1 MKFEGMT
8 EQPETITVLS
18 SVTASTGQ
26 SIEFEYGE
34 HLDTS
39 IGQRHAILEKVV
51 YRNAANAVTDEAQI
65 TWITSQQGTS
75 PSMRRCIE
83 PRSNSD
89 TPDISFDYYPG
100 HLAVKGQ
107 PAYVLAGDPAN
118 ARIIQVSDP
127 KNTASFT
134 APDGGV
140 HTIVNTNSSA
150 YRPASSSDAVGKT
163 TTYTWQTNG
172 FLASAV
178 DPTGTTSYTRN
189 SRGQILTVTR
199 PDGLT
204 TTHTYFATRLLSI
217 TQSAPGLPDRTT
229 TYTRD
234 AAGRVT
240 KTTYPDG
247 SFEDYTYDTNG
258 FLITV
263 REQNGSFTRHTYNTT
278 TGSPIAGLRLSTTRG
293 LPAANSASSLGET
306 TTYTWHL
313 PSNPSGSPARTLA
326 SVTDPRGR
334 TTSYLYD
341 HAGRIVQTTYPDG
354 SYRQIE
360 RDTFGNKIAEF
371 DGATLSEWTYDF
383 FRRPL
388 SHSVDTTTGGLNL
401 TTAYDYSLSGT
412 SCSCYGSGQ
421 PTLIT
426 SPEGRKTRRIY
437 DLMGR
442 LVQETQGFTSADA
455 STTIH
460 TRDVLGRITA
470 TTGPDGHITQHTYDA
485 MGRTLTTTT
494 DPTGLNLTT
503 TRTYSPFGDTLTTTL
518 PGSRT
523 TTMQYDTMG
532 RAVTITDPLNTITTV
547 TYDLGGR
554 RTSITEADGTA
565 LERTTSF
572 AYDALDRL
580 TTTTF
585 ADTTTVTQTYHP
597 GGEPHVR
604 TDELGLTTTTD
615 STLVTWTDSLS
626 NTWTSFARTSKDHA
640 NFTTTQYGPPMSYS
654 GGTTKVLSPAGR
666 ISETYADAIG
676 RTVLTRSGL
685 VASGSGLTAD
695 VTDTVMN
702 YDDDGNL
709 LTSTVDPT
717 GLNETTTRVYDAL
730 NRVIDHYDPLN
741 RRTRYFYNKR
751 GLLTKTILPD
761 NREQLATYDALGRTL
776 TTTDPKNQTLT
787 YTYFRETSQIA
798 TLKDSKNQTTTWNR
812 NNLGQILTK
821 VYPNNDTHT
830 YTYDALHRVLTHKT
844 PKNETCTYS
853 YDLRDRQTL
862 ANWNTST
869 PDTARTYWANGL
881 IKSVDNGVS
890 RSDYAYNVRN
900 QLTSETQTLSG
911 QAGKVV
917 SYDYDADGLRLEM
930 NSPSG
935 SPVDYTWTAKGQLD
949 DISRDGPPPL
959 ATYTYDKAGRLDQLA
974 HENGITQDLSHD
986 AAGQLL
992 SRIHKKSGTTVSGH
1006 GYTIDTTGR
1015 RSAETFSDGTTPA
1028 RTYGYDNAD
1037 QVTSA
1042 TYDTGVSDAYNYD
1055 AMGNR
1060 TTATLAINS
1069 GATTTYTANNVNQY
1083 TAISG
1088 FSTPVHDPNGN
1099 LTFQNG
1105 ITYTWDSENRLLSI
1119 TDGTTTNTFT
1129 YDGHH
1134 RRVTKR
1140 TSVSGLVIEKTHY
1153 LYDGWNVIEERTNYD
1168 TTTTFTLS
1176 TFSLTKTLT
1185 WGTDLSG
1192 SLQGAGGVGGLIM
1205 SEEISGT
1212 TTTAYHYHYDGN
1224 GNVTEV
1230 TDSSGNSVA
1239 TYRYDAFGNT
1249 LVSTGTYATTNKYRF
1264 STKPID
1270 SEIATAPLYYYGY
1283 RYYDPIAGR
1292 WPSRDPMEEKGG
1304 MNLYGFVYNNH
1315 LKYYDVLGREPI
1327 ERDEGIQPPPLD
1339 REKAKGA
1346 NCVGIAFR
1354 TYENTNEEAKVDE
1367 LFRLNKCKEIP
1378 CDQDCLSPNTKFYR
1392 FKLQV
1397 RIVFVN
1403 TKTGE
1408 TEQEDPVYN
1417 DEHVGSGSWGNPTK
1431 FTNEG
1436 RLCDIDNDL
1445 ITDKPGSA
1453 TEFPIDGPLQ
1463 HDAEQ
1468 RIRVVKI
1475 VSKTCYCCE
1484 CFNAK

>member
-1 MKFEGMT
+1 
-8 EQPETITVLS
+8 
-18 SVTASTGQ
+18 
-26 SIEFEYGE
+26 
-34 HLDTS
+34 
-39 IGQRHAILEKVV
+39 
-51 YRNAANAVTDEAQI
+51 
-65 TWITSQQGTS
+65 
-75 PSMRRCIE
+75 
-83 PRSNSD
+83 
-89 TPDISFDYYPG
+89 
-100 HLAVKGQ
+100 
-107 PAYVLAGDPAN
+107 
-118 ARIIQVSDP
+118 
-127 KNTASFT
+127 
-134 APDGGV
+134 
-140 HTIVNTNSSA
+140 
-150 YRPASSSDAVGKT
+150 
-163 TTYTWQTNG
+163 
-172 FLASAV
+172 
-178 DPTGTTSYTRN
+178 
-189 SRGQILTVTR
+189 
-199 PDGLT
+199 
-204 TTHTYFATRLLSI
+204 
-217 TQSAPGLPDRTT
+217 
-229 TYTRD
+229 
-234 AAGRVT
+234 
-240 KTTYPDG
+240 
-247 SFEDYTYDTNG
+247 
-258 FLITV
+258 
-263 REQNGSFTRHTYNTT
+263 
-278 TGSPIAGLRLSTTRG
+278 
-293 LPAANSASSLGET
+293 
-306 TTYTWHL
+306 
-313 PSNPSGSPARTLA
+313 
-326 SVTDPRGR
+326 
-334 TTSYLYD
+334 
-341 HAGRIVQTTYPDG
+341 
-354 SYRQIE
+354 
-360 RDTFGNKIAEF
+360 
-371 DGATLSEWTYDF
+371 
-383 FRRPL
+383 
-388 SHSVDTTTGGLNL
+388 
-401 TTAYDYSLSGT
+401 
-412 SCSCYGSGQ
+412 
-421 PTLIT
+421 
-426 SPEGRKTRRIY
+426 
-437 DLMGR
+437 
-442 LVQETQGFTSADA
+442 
-455 STTIH
+455 
-460 TRDVLGRITA
+460 
-470 TTGPDGHITQHTYDA
+470 
-485 MGRTLTTTT
+485 
-494 DPTGLNLTT
+494 
-503 TRTYSPFGDTLTTTL
+503 
-518 PGSRT
+518 
-523 TTMQYDTMG
+523 
-532 RAVTITDPLNTITTV
+532 
-547 TYDLGGR
+547 
-554 RTSITEADGTA
+554 
-565 LERTTSF
+565 
-572 AYDALDRL
+572 
-580 TTTTF
+580 
-585 ADTTTVTQTYHP
+585 
-597 GGEPHVR
+597 
-604 TDELGLTTTTD
+604 
-615 STLVTWTDSLS
+615 
-626 NTWTSFARTSKDHA
+626 
-640 NFTTTQYGPPMSYS
+640 MSYS

-695 VTDTVMN
+695 VTDTVMS

-821 VYPNNDTHT
+821 VYPNNNTHT

-917 SYDYDADGLRLEM
+917 SYDYDADGLRVEM

-1069 GATTTYTANNVNQY
+1069 GATTTYAANNVNQY

-1088 FSTPVHDPNGN
+1088 FSAPVHDANGN

-1140 TSVSGLVIEKTHY
+1140 TSVSGIVTQKTHY

-1168 TTTTFTLS
+1168 TATTFTLS
-1176 TFSLTKTLT
+1176 TFALTRTLT

-1230 TDSSGNSVA
+1230 TDSSGNSAA

-1270 SEIATAPLYYYGY
+1270 AEISTAPLYYYGY
-1283 RYYDPIAGR
+1283 RYYDPATGR
-1292 WPSRDPMEEKGG
+1292 WPSRDPIGERGG
-1304 MNLYGFVYNNH
+1304 VNLYGFVANSTVNGID
-1315 LKYYDVLGREPI
+1315 LLGKLMKQYAAGSAIP
-1327 ERDEGIQPPPLD
+1327 
-1339 REKAKGA
+1339 KGVE
-1346 NCVGIAFR
+1346 NWKHDPTMRNMEIAFGGR
-1354 TYENTNEEAKVDE
+1354 AAGQTKANWPRRQDVIKCDGCNLKITDSELKVDIQILNEYLTGDKKNFKYDKSQLTTLDHERRHENHHGALWNAAASYINQHHNKNYKSENCCLLWASYFKEAYSMFEYMAYLNDE
-1367 LFRLNKCKEIP
+1367 LFDCEEYGRCDRVEIAKKDVMGYASNLKMP
-1378 CDQDCLSPNTKFYR
+1378 DCD
-1392 FKLQV
+1392 
-1397 RIVFVN
+1397 
-1403 TKTGE
+1403 
-1408 TEQEDPVYN
+1408 
-1417 DEHVGSGSWGNPTK
+1417 
-1431 FTNEG
+1431 
-1436 RLCDIDNDL
+1436 
-1445 ITDKPGSA
+1445 
-1453 TEFPIDGPLQ
+1453 
-1463 HDAEQ
+1463 
-1468 RIRVVKI
+1468 
-1475 VSKTCYCCE
+1475 
-1484 CFNAK
+1484 AK